1 MSDSAGSKSTF
12 DEMPFFS
19 VIIPVYNGEHYL
31 EGCLAS
37 VESQSFGDWECICI
51 DDGSSDVSGKI
62 LDNAVRTDRRIRVV
76 HQRNGGVSRA
86 RNRALDR
93 VGAYYVCFLDGDD
106 CFVPDAFSVLADCCR
121 LKNPDAVEI
130 RWSRSGTTVEAEAVS
145 VRFHRLPAG
154 AWEERW
160 AWEFFRSCWM
170 HVWRREVLGT
180 NRFVEGLPLGEDV
193 LFSLSVAP
201 AVRSVA
207 ELNVPLYIYRDNEES
222 AVHRKMTVARCR
234 LFWEAFALIVDRLR
248 HDDWRRHGV
257 PFSVWRHLGQK
268 FWFTDAF
275 WFWRMPIS
283 EIREGLGDW
292 LRQVCAYNAVFPYA
306 RYKQVIIRLVSL
318 FPSALLAKFLVY
330 NTMRLRRFCLRR

>member
-1 MSDSAGSKSTF
+1 
-12 DEMPFFS
+12 MPSFS
-19 VIIPVYNGEHYL
+19 IIVPVYNVAPWLL
-31 EGCLAS
+31 ECLSS
-37 VESQSFGDWECICI
+37 VVKQSWVDWECICV
-51 DDGSSDVSGKI
+51 DDGSVDGSDKI
-62 LDNAVRTDRRIRVV
+62 LDAHARGDKRIRVV

-86 RNRALDR
+86 RNRALER

-121 LKNPDAVEI
+121 LKNPDAVGI
-130 RWSRSGTTVEAEAVS
+130 RWSRSGTTVGAEAVS
-145 VRFHRLPAG
+145 VRLHRLPSD

-160 AWEFFRSCWM
+160 VWEFFRSCWM
-170 HVWRREVLGT
+170 HVWKREVLGD

-201 AVRSVA
+201 AVQSVA

-222 AVHRKMTVARCR
+222 AIHRKMTAARCR

-248 HDDWRRHGV
+248 CDDWCRHGV

-306 RYKQVIIRLVSL
+306 RYKQVIIRIVSWI
-318 FPSALLAKFLVY
+318 PSALLAKSLVY